1 MPRKARLD
9 VAGTL
14 HHVMARGIERGSI
27 FKNDEDRERFLERL
41 GRLSEEMSTPV
52 YAFALIPN
60 HFHLLLRSGQPGLSR
75 FMRRLLTGYAASYNK
90 RHHRAGHLFQ
100 NRYTSIICEEDAYF
114 KKLIRYIHLNPLRAK
129 VVKTLE
135 ELDSYRW
142 GSHYYLLHKNPFPW
156 YDTAFVL
163 NWFGS
168 KKAYRTFIK
177 EGIEKKYRPNLSGG
191 GLIRSLQG
199 LTETVQQRGSPVLAD
214 QRILGTNDFV
224 KNLLAR
230 EQGYLSSQERNE
242 KMVRLIAQHCKK
254 AGILPEALKGGI
266 RAHAISRLRA
276 QIAFILAKDLG
287 IPYATIARQI
297 GITTSGVS
305 RIMRRRED
313 KEAKSR

>member
-75 FMRRLLTGYAASYNK
+75 FMRRLLTGYATSYNK
-90 RHHRAGHLFQ
+90 RHRRAGHLFQ
-100 NRYTSIICEEDAYF
+100 NRYTSIICEEDVYF
-114 KKLIRYIHLNPLRAK
+114 TELIRYIHLNPLRAK

-156 YDTAFVL
+156 YDTSFVL

-177 EGIEKKYRPNLSGG
+177 EGIEKKYLPDLSGG

-242 KMVRLIAQHCKK
+242 KMVRLIAHHCKK
-254 AGILPEALKGGI
+254 AGIVPEALKGGI
-266 RAHAISRLRA
+266 RARAISRLRT
-276 QIAFILAKDLG
+276 QIAFILARDLG
-287 IPYATIARQI
+287 IPYAEIARQL

>member
-41 GRLSEEMSTPV
+41 GRLSEEMSTPI
-52 YAFALIPN
+52 YGFALIPN
-60 HFHLLLRSGQPGLSR
+60 HFHLLLRSGRPGLSR
-75 FMRRLLTGYAASYNK
+75 FMRRLLTGYATSYNK

-100 NRYTSIICEEDAYF
+100 NRYTSVICEEDAYF
-114 KKLIRYIHLNPLRAK
+114 MELIRYIHLNPLRAK

-177 EGIEKKYRPNLSGG
+177 EGIEKKYLPDLSGG
-191 GLIRSLQG
+191 GLIRSLGG
-199 LTETVQQRGSPVLAD
+199 LTARQRNVPVLAD

-230 EQGYLSSQERNE
+230 EQEYLSSHQRNE
-242 KMVRLIAQHCKK
+242 KMLHLIAQHCEKV
-254 AGILPEALKGGI
+254 GIVPEALKGGI
-266 RAHAISRLRA
+266 RAEAISRLRA

-287 IPYATIARQI
+287 IPYAEIARQI

-313 KEAKSR
+313 KDAKSR